1 MSRAYKISHEAFV
14 IPEDLPVP
22 GVGRLPVNAM
32 VLLGKE
38 PMILDTLAIVHRDY
52 FLEEVFNIVEPEDV
66 RWLFLS
72 HEDRDHS
79 GSIMQVLARC
89 PKAKLVTNF
98 LGLGKLHEE
107 FDFDPRRIHILNDGG
122 TLDIGDRTVAAIRP
136 PLYDSSATTGIWD
149 PKSEIYYGADC
160 FGVVTAGEVPH
171 YIDDMKE
178 ADYED
183 GFFFMNRANHIWFE
197 HVKPE
202 ALAEGAERIKS
213 LGARMIVSGHGPVE
227 RRNVDRMCDMI
238 KRIGDMPPIQLPD
251 NDAFVA
257 MLDAADAEAAKA
269 GNPAT

>member
-1 MSRAYKISHEAFV
+1 MSRSYQISSEAFV
-14 IPEDLPVP
+14 IPQDLPVP
-22 GVGRLPVNAM
+22 GLGKLPVNAM
-32 VLLGKE
+32 VLRGKE

-79 GSIMQVLARC
+79 GSIMEVLARC
-89 PKAKLVTNF
+89 PNAKLVTNF

-160 FGVVTAGEVPH
+160 FGVVTSGEVPH
-171 YIDDMKE
+171 YTDDMNGS
-178 ADYED
+178 DFED

-197 HVKPE
+197 HVKSE
-202 ALAEGAERIKS
+202 AIAEAAERIKK
-213 LGARMIVSGHGPVE
+213 LGARMLVSGHGPVE
-227 RRNVDRMCDMI
+227 RRNVDQMCEMI
-238 KRIGDMPPIQLPD
+238 KRIGDMPAIELPD
-251 NDAFVA
+251 HDAYVS
-257 MLDAADAEAAKA
+257 MLDAEES
-269 GNPAT
+269 

>member
-1 MSRAYKISHEAFV
+1 MARSYKISHEAHV
-14 IPEDLPVP
+14 IPAALPVP
-22 GVGRLPVNAM
+22 GVGKLPVNAM
-32 VLLGKE
+32 VLMGKE

-52 FLEEVFNIVEPEDV
+52 FLEEVFAIVEPQDV

-79 GSIMQVLARC
+79 GSIVQIMEQC

-107 FDFDPRRIHILNDGG
+107 FDFDPRRIHVLNDGG

-160 FGVVTAGEVPH
+160 FGVITNDIPQYTDE
-171 YIDDMKE
+171 MTQ
-178 ADYED
+178 ADFED

-197 HVKPE
+197 HVKAE
-202 ALAEGAERIKS
+202 ALAEGAEKIKK
-213 LGARMIVSGHGPVE
+213 LGARMLVSGHGPVE
-227 RRNVDRMCDMI
+227 RKNVDRMCDMI
-238 KRIGDMPPIQLPD
+238 KRIADMPAIQLPD
-251 NDAFVA
+251 HAA
-257 MLDAADAEAAKA
+257 YEKMLDEAEGK
-269 GNPAT
+269 

>member
-1 MSRAYKISHEAFV
+1 MSRAYKISHEAYV
-14 IPEDLPVP
+14 IPESLPVP
-22 GVGRLPVNAM
+22 GVGKLPVSSM

-38 PMILDTLAIVHRDY
+38 PMILDTLAIVHRDV

-79 GSIMQVLARC
+79 GSIMQIMERC

-107 FDFDPRRIHILNDGG
+107 FDFDPRRIHILNDGD

-160 FGVVTAGEVPH
+160 FGIVGTDIPE
-171 YIDDMKE
+171 YTDELSQSDF
-178 ADYED
+178 ED
-183 GFFFMNRANHIWFE
+183 GFYFMNRANHIWFE

-202 ALAEGAERIKS
+202 VLAAEAEKIKK
-213 LGARMIVSGHGPVE
+213 LGAKMLVSGHGPVE

-238 KRIGDMPPIQLPD
+238 KRIGDMPPIQLPGQD
-251 NDAFVA
+251 VYEK
-257 MLDAADAEAAKA
+257 MLDEAEAK
-269 GNPAT
+269 

>member
-1 MSRAYKISHEAFV
+1 MSRAYKISHEAYV
-14 IPEDLPVP
+14 IPESLPVP
-22 GVGRLPVNAM
+22 GVGKLPVNAM

-38 PMILDTLAIVHRDY
+38 PMILDTLAIVHRDI

-79 GSIMQVLARC
+79 GSIMQVMERC

-107 FDFDPRRIHILNDGG
+107 FDFDPRRIHILNDGD

-160 FGVVTAGEVPH
+160 FGIVANDIPEYTDELKQS
-171 YIDDMKE
+171 DF
-178 ADYED
+178 ED

-197 HVKPE
+197 HVKPDVLAAE
-202 ALAEGAERIKS
+202 AEKIKK
-213 LGARMIVSGHGPVE
+213 LGAKMLVSGHGPVE

-238 KRIGDMPPIQLPD
+238 KRIGDMPAIELP
-251 NDAFVA
+251 NHEAYEQ
-257 MLDAADAEAAKA
+257 MLDAAEAK
-269 GNPAT
+269 